1 MGLPKKTSN
10 IVYPPIILLA
20 DLVLIGI
27 LILSLILFVTMMTSL
42 ILFVPYVPSPM
53 KVVEFMIG
61 KANLKGNETVY
72 DLGCGDARLLITAK
86 KQYPNIRAI
95 GYELPLGVWMLAKI
109 RVLLSKQDVTV
120 RLGNFLRANLS
131 DADVILLYLIP
142 EVMPKLQKKLEAELK
157 KGTRIISHGFEL
169 PDRKPVLVERCP
181 LPSWHLFKPKGKE
194 GPRVY
199 VYEW

>member
-1 MGLPKKTSN
+1 M
-10 IVYPPIILLA
+10 ILVVFLA
-20 DLVLIGI
+20 DFVLIGI
-27 LILSLILFVTMMTSL
+27 LIFSLILFATMMTSL

-53 KVVEFMIG
+53 KVVEFMIR

-86 KQYPNIRAI
+86 KKFPGIRAI

-109 RVLLSKQDVTV
+109 RVLLSKQKVTV

-131 DADVILLYLIP
+131 DADVILLYLVP
-142 EVMPKLQKKLEAELK
+142 EVMPKLQRKLEAELR
-157 KGTRIISHGFEL
+157 KGTRIISHGFAFPSREPIL
-169 PDRKPVLVERCP
+169 IERCP
-181 LPSWHLFKPKGKE
+181 LPSWHFLKQKGKV

>member
-1 MGLPKKTSN
+1 M
-10 IVYPPIILLA
+10 VLA
-20 DLVLIGI
+20 DLVLISI
-27 LILSLILFVTMMTSL
+27 LILSLILLITMMTSL
-42 ILFVPYVPSPM
+42 ILFVPFVPSPM

-61 KANLKGNETVY
+61 KASLKGNETVY
-72 DLGCGDARLLITAK
+72 DLGCGDARLLIAAK
-86 KQYPNIRAI
+86 KKYPNIRAI

-109 RVLLSKQDVTV
+109 KVFLSKQKVTV

-142 EVMPKLQKKLEAELK
+142 EVMPKLQRKLERELK
-157 KGTRIISHGFEL
+157 KGTRIISHGFEF
-169 PDRKPVLVERCP
+169 PDREPLLVERCP
-181 LPSWHLFKPKGKE
+181 LPSWHFFRQKGKI